1 MAIETHN
8 RWPAQPDAA
17 KASRE
22 VDDSDSDAFELRG
35 SGGSRLVRRL
45 RAIGSIVSSSLT
57 RRIVFLNLAAM
68 LALVWGILYLN
79 QFKEGLIDARVE
91 SLLIQGEIIGA
102 AIAASATVDTDSIV
116 IDPEKLL
123 ELEAGESLTPSEPD
137 SLDFPINPE
146 DVAPILRRL
155 ISPTKTRARIYD
167 REGILILDSR
177 HLYSRGQILRFDLP
191 APQTES
197 ENWYDWIASHIRR
210 WLQRSDLPVYQ
221 ELGPMEGKEYP
232 EVAAAL
238 NGTPLSVVRVN
249 PEGALI
255 VSVAVPVQR
264 FRAVHGALLLSTQGG
279 DIDEIVHAERLA
291 IVRTFVVA
299 AAVALVLSIL
309 LAQTIAGPVRRLASA
324 AERVRVGV
332 KSRTEIPDF
341 TKRQDEI
348 GHLSGALRAMTNALY
363 SRMEAIER
371 FAADVAHEIKNPLTS
386 LRSAVE
392 TLPLAK
398 KEGDRDRLLDI
409 LKHDVGRLDRLI
421 SDISDASRLDSEL
434 AKGDAK
440 PLDLEALLDAVV
452 KLSNEMLEDN
462 HPHVVLEI
470 RDQDRPLIIQG
481 HDSRLGQVLHNLI
494 DNAKSFSPSDEP
506 IHISTR
512 ADRRRIELRV
522 DDTGPGIPPENLE
535 RIFER
540 FYTDRGEGAPFGQN
554 SGLGLSISRQI
565 VEGHGGTLH
574 AENRIGA
581 DGKRIGARFVLRLPR
596 A

>member
-1 MAIETHN
+1 MAIETQN
-8 RWPAQPDAA
+8 RWSVQPDAA
-17 KASRE
+17 EASRGDGDLE
-22 VDDSDSDAFELRG
+22 SGESEAR
-35 SGGSRLVRRL
+35 GGSKFGRRL

-123 ELEAGESLTPSEPD
+123 ELEAGESLTPTEPD

-167 REGILILDSR
+167 RDGILILDSR

-197 ENWYDWIASHIRR
+197 ESWYDWIASHIRR

-238 NGTPLSVVRVN
+238 GGNPLSVVRVN

-279 DIDEIVHAERLA
+279 DIDQIVHAERLA

-341 TKRQDEI
+341 TRRQDEI

-392 TLPLAK
+392 TLPLVK
-398 KEGDRDRLLDI
+398 KDSDRDRLLDI

-434 AKGDAK
+434 ARGDAK
-440 PLDLEALLDAVV
+440 PVDLEALLDAVV
-452 KLSNEMLEDN
+452 KMSNEMRENGHSPVELD
-462 HPHVVLEI
+462 I

-494 DNAKSFSPSDEP
+494 DNAKSFSPAHEP
-506 IHISTR
+506 IQISTR
-512 ADRRRIELRV
+512 SDRRRIELRV
-522 DDTGPGIPPENLE
+522 DDTGPGIPTENLE

-540 FYTDRGEGAPFGQN
+540 FYTDRGEESPFGQN

-565 VEGHGGTLH
+565 IEGHGGTLH
-574 AENRIGA
+574 AENRMGE
-581 DGKRIGARFVLRLPR
+581 DGQRIGARFVVRLPR

>member
-1 MAIETHN
+1 MAIETDT
-8 RWPAQPDAA
+8 RWPTRAAPDKPETKSGTSEKRANKAA
-17 KASRE
+17 RLLRP
-22 VDDSDSDAFELRG
+22 LRG
-35 SGGSRLVRRL
+35 LGH
-45 RAIGSIVSSSLT
+45 IVSSSLT

-79 QFKEGLIDARVE
+79 QFREGLIEARVE

-102 AIAASATVDTDSIV
+102 AIASSATVSTDSIV
-116 IDPEKLL
+116 LDPERLL
-123 ELEAGESLTPSEPD
+123 ELEAGESLVPSEPD

-191 APQTES
+191 PPQTEADG
-197 ENWYDWIASHIRR
+197 WYGWFSAKVRR
-210 WLQRSDLPVYQ
+210 WLQRADLPVYE
-221 ELGPMEGKEYP
+221 ELGPMEGMQYP

-238 NGTPLSVVRVN
+238 SGTSESIVRVN
-249 PEGALI
+249 ADGALI

-279 DIDEIVHAERLA
+279 DIDAIVHAERLA
-291 IVRTFVVA
+291 IVKIFMIA
-299 AAVALVLSIL
+299 AGVALVLSIL
-309 LAQTIAGPVRRLASA
+309 LAQTIAGPVRRLAAA

-341 TKRQDEI
+341 TVRQDEI
-348 GHLSGALRAMTNALY
+348 GHLSGALRDMTNALY
-363 SRMEAIER
+363 MRMEAIER

-398 KEGDRDRLLDI
+398 KPEDRKRLLEI
-409 LKHDVGRLDRLI
+409 VKHDVGRLDRLI

-434 AKGDAK
+434 AKADAR
-440 PLDLEALLDAVV
+440 PLDVESLLHAVV
-452 KLSNEMLEDN
+452 SMSNEMRADEHSMIEFD
-462 HPHVVLEI
+462 I
-470 RDQDRPLIIQG
+470 RDQDRPLVILG
-481 HDSRLGQVLHNLI
+481 HDSRLGQVFHNLI
-494 DNAKSFSPSDEP
+494 DNAKSFSDPNEP
-506 IHISTR
+506 IRISTASDKR
-512 ADRRRIELRV
+512 WIELRV
-522 DDTGPGIPPENLE
+522 DDTGPGIPTENLE

-540 FYTDRGEGAPFGQN
+540 FYTDRGEDSPFGQN

-574 AENRIGA
+574 AENRFDA
-581 DGKRIGARFVLRLPR
+581 DGERAGARFVVRLPR